1 MKQYLRKNGAL
12 LLANLMLA
20 CVALYEGNTLARAAE
35 TPAASVAPLPG
46 DSVYQLQ
53 VPLVN
58 QNGQAFELASR
69 RGKPSIVS
77 MFYTSCQ
84 FVCPMLIETVQAN
97 EAKLTPDERAQIST
111 LLVSFDPVHDDV
123 PALKAVVDKR
133 KLDASRWSLTRTDA
147 AAARKLAAALGIQ
160 YRQLANGDFNH
171 STVLILL
178 DAQGRIVG
186 RTNKLGAADP
196 EFLKQIRDTLHA
208 SK

>member
-20 CVALYEGNTLARAAE
+20 CAALYEGSTVAKAAE
-35 TPAASVAPLPG
+35 APAASVAPLPS

-58 QNGQAFELASR
+58 QNGQAFDLASR

-84 FVCPMLIETVQAN
+84 FVCPMLIETIQAN

-111 LLVSFDPVHDDV
+111 LLVSFDPAHDDV
-123 PALKAVVDKR
+123 RALKSVADKR
-133 KLDASRWSLTRTDA
+133 KLDASRWSLARTDA
-147 AAARKLAAALGIQ
+147 GAARKLAAALGIQ

-186 RTNKLGAADP
+186 RTNKLGVADP
-196 EFLKQIRDTLHA
+196 EFLEQVHNTLHA

>member
-12 LLANLMLA
+12 MLANLLLA
-20 CVALYEGNTLARAAE
+20 CAALYEGSTVAKAAE
-35 TPAASVAPLPG
+35 TPTASVAPLPT

-58 QNGQAFELASR
+58 QNGQAFELTSR

-84 FVCPMLIETVQAN
+84 FVCPMLIETIQAN

-111 LLVSFDPVHDDV
+111 LLVSFDPAHDDV
-123 PALKAVVDKR
+123 QALKSVADKR
-133 KLDASRWSLTRTDA
+133 KLDASRWSLARTDA

-186 RTNKLGAADP
+186 RTNKLGVADP
-196 EFLKQIRDTLHA
+196 EFLEHVRTALHA